1 MISNIDWYFDVISP
15 FAHLQMQLLPSLPTE
30 LQIRYRPVLFAG
42 LLNHW
47 GQLGPAEIPSKR
59 VHTYGYSRWLAGK
72 HGLQL
77 DLPAAHPFNPLPL
90 LRLAVLVGNDHAA
103 IKRIFEL
110 VWRDGKLPQ
119 DSAALNPLIQELGVD
134 ADRIS
139 APETKRQL
147 KDNTDEAI
155 ERGVFGVPSFV
166 TGDRI
171 FWGFDATDMLIDFL
185 NDPDGFA
192 EDTRRI
198 GELPEAARRI

>member
-1 MISNIDWYFDVISP
+1 MISSIDWYFDVISP
-15 FAHLQMQLLPSLPTE
+15 FAHLQMQLLPSLPTK
-30 LQIRYRPVLFAG
+30 LHIQYRPVLFAG

-59 VHTYGYSRWLAGK
+59 LHTYSYSRWLAGK

-77 DLPAAHPFNPLPL
+77 NLPAAHPFNPLPL
-90 LRLAVLVGNDHAA
+90 LRLAVLVGNDHGA

-110 VWRDGKLPQ
+110 VWRDAKLPQ
-119 DSAALNPLIQELGVD
+119 DSAALNTLIQELGVD

-185 NDPDGFA
+185 NDPDSFA

-198 GELPEAARRI
+198 GELPEAAHRR